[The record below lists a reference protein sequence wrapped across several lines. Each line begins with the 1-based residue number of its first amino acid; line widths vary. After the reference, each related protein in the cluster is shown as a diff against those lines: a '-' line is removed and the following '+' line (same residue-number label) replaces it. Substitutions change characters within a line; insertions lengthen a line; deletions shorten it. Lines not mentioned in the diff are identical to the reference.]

1 MGEAKHATTNQID
14 VMAAVKSVNITTRD
28 TVSIKSILSIA
39 RANKDMVIM
48 EGINISKGALIT
60 MGEAIMGLMV
70 ILIIANMVVDEGF
83 LPLVEIIDTKEV
95 SMGIMAIS
103 GASIMHRQHRIL
115 LCQDNTDLVS
125 LC

>member
-14 VMAAVKSVNITTRD
+14 VMVAVKSVNITTRD
-28 TVSIKSILSIA
+28 TVLSLSIA

-70 ILIIANMVVDEGF
+70 ILIIANMVVDEGSCRWWK
-83 LPLVEIIDTKEV
+83 L
-95 SMGIMAIS
+95 S
-103 GASIMHRQHRIL
+103 
-115 LCQDNTDLVS
+115 
-125 LC
+125 